1 MTADPP
7 RERSQ
12 SAEEV
17 DPAEWIARRV
27 PAGAVLVLGGLTPGV
42 VAELERR
49 GATVTA
55 PAEYPPELP
64 FPAGRFDAVVLDGV
78 LEHSLRPE
86 RALAEARRV
95 LKSEGMLAI
104 SARYGLH
111 ADGDHADALYLWR
124 LAELLAPAFSLE
136 AIELAGERL
145 VAAAEPGAAPADPV
159 MLLEVAERRLGGADV
174 RLYRAEREGQIQRE
188 RADRLEAAVEKM
200 KTSRGWLF
208 ARAVREGTRAPKN
221 IAQLPKLVSK
231 AFRRKA

>member
-7 RERSQ
+7 RVRSQ

-17 DPAEWIARRV
+17 DPVEWIARRI
-27 PAGAVLVLGGLTPGV
+27 PAGEVLVSGGLTPRV

-49 GATVTA
+49 GATVTT
-55 PAEYPPELP
+55 PAEQTSELP

-86 RALAEARRV
+86 RTLADARRV
-95 LKSEGMLAI
+95 MKDEGLLVV

-124 LAELLAPAFSLE
+124 LAELLAPMFSLE
-136 AIELAGERL
+136 AVELAGDRL

-159 MLLEVAERRLGGADV
+159 LLLEVAERRLGDADM
-174 RLYRAEREGQIQRE
+174 RLYQAERESQAQRE
-188 RADRLEAAVEKM
+188 RADRLQAAVDKM
-200 KTSRGWLF
+200 KTSRGWLV
-208 ARAVREGTRAPKN
+208 ARAVREGTRSPKN
-221 IAQLPKLVSK
+221 LAQLPKWVSN